1 MNVLVLYSEDKKGDL
16 LSLGTLLYE
25 KNITFKALPLPEEW
39 SIFDSEDLLFHLR
52 NYTHSLFL
60 VSREHIQNRY
70 FIFAVAYCL
79 GAHEKTYL
87 LDTEG
92 GVYPSFWQNRCSLSR
107 SFGEFIQLLW
117 TEKERWERFLKRL
130 EAKDALVERGVEVS
144 NSGFLEAVTAG
155 DTGSVDL
162 YLEAGFSPDLRNKK
176 GVPALVCAIRNSH
189 FLTMRTLLDH
199 GAALDLKASDRDTT
213 ALMDAASLGEAA
225 AVQELVER
233 GAQLDQQSK
242 DGQTALILAL
252 GKGDDQCALI
262 LLQAGANPD
271 IEDKLGMTARKYA
284 QLFGRSKILAYLG

>member
-1 MNVLVLYSEDKKGDL
+1 MNVLVLYSEDRKGDL

-25 KNITFKALPLPEEW
+25 KEISFKALVLPEQW

-60 VSREHIQNRY
+60 VSRNFIQNRY

-92 GVYPSFWQNRCSLSR
+92 QAFPSFWENRFTISS
-107 SFGEFIQLLW
+107 SFSEFIQFLW
-117 TEKERWERFLKRL
+117 TEKERWEQFLKRL
-130 EAKDALVERGVEVS
+130 EAKDALVARGVDVS
-144 NSGFLEAVTAG
+144 NSGFLEAVSAG
-155 DTGSVDL
+155 DTVSVEL
-162 YLEAGFSPDLRNKK
+162 YLDAGFSPDLRNKK
-176 GVPALVCAIRNSH
+176 GVPALVAAIRNTH

-199 GAALDLKASDRDTT
+199 GADVDVKALDRDTT

-233 GAQLDQQSK
+233 GAQLDLQSK
-242 DGQTALILAL
+242 DGQTALILSI

-271 IEDKLGMTARKYA
+271 LEDKLGMSARKYA
-284 QLFGRSKILAYLG
+284 QLFGRTKVLEVLG